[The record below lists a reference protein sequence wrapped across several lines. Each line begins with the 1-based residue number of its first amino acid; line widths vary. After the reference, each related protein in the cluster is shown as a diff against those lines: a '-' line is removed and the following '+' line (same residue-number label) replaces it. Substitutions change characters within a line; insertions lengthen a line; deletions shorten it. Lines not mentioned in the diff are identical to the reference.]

1 MAIAKIAI
9 RSVGF
14 ATLLALAL
22 SSAGLSTRVAAG
34 SLDAGPVELKVT
46 AAGLD
51 LNTPE
56 GIGTFFGRITAAAEQ
71 ACGPDDKMDLKR
83 SAAYKHCYSQ
93 AIVNVVRTINRPLL
107 TQVYVARYPTEA
119 AQFGING
126 NSVAAK

>member
-1 MAIAKIAI
+1 MAIAKIAT
-9 RSVGF
+9 RSIGF
-14 ATLLALAL
+14 AILLAVAL
-22 SSAGLSTRVAAG
+22 SSAGFSTRVAAG
-34 SLDAGPVELKVT
+34 SAAPVELKVT

-71 ACGPDDKMDLKR
+71 ACGQDDKMDLKR
-83 SAAYKHCYSQ
+83 AALYKRCYNQ
-93 AIVNVVRTINRPLL
+93 AIVDVVRTINRPLL
-107 TQVYVARYPTEA
+107 TQLYVARYPSEA

>member
-1 MAIAKIAI
+1 MALAKIATRSI
-9 RSVGF
+9 RF
-14 ATLLALAL
+14 AILLAVAV
-22 SSAGLSTRVAAG
+22 SSAGFSTRVAAG
-34 SLDAGPVELKVT
+34 SPATGPVELKVT

-71 ACGPDDKMDLKR
+71 ACGPDDKLDLKR
-83 SAAYKHCYSQ
+83 AALYKRCYNQ
-93 AIVNVVRTINRPLL
+93 AIVDVVRTINRPLL

-126 NSVAAK
+126 NSVAEK

>member
-1 MAIAKIAI
+1 MGIAKTAI

-34 SLDAGPVELKVT
+34 SPDAGVIELKVT

-83 SAAYKHCYSQ
+83 ATLYKHCYNQ

-107 TQVYVARYPTEA
+107 TQVYVARYPSEA